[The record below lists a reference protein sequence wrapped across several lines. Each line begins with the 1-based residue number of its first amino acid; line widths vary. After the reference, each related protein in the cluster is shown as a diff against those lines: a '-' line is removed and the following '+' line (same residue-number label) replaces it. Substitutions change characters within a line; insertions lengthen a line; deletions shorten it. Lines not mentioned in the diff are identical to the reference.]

1 MRRLY
6 LQIYV
11 AFVVVLL
18 IFLVLVAVTWAFM
31 PTSAWQQR
39 LESAGAV
46 IGELIIPPTQSPDEL
61 QATVDRLATLLPANV
76 TVRGAAGELLAF
88 AGDPIPAPSSRG
100 PGVTRTSTR
109 GVPVGAGHIAA

>member
-18 IFLVLVAVTWAFM
+18 IFLVLVTVAWAFM
-31 PTSAWQQR
+31 PTDAWQQR

-46 IGELIIPPTQSPDEL
+46 IGELIIPPTQSP
-61 QATVDRLATLLPANV
+61 QPPSFGGGRLLYSG
-76 TVRGAAGELLAF
+76 GA
-88 AGDPIPAPSSRG
+88 SRFRI
-100 PGVTRTSTR
+100 VC
-109 GVPVGAGHIAA
+109 A